1 VTFRTLVAA
10 ANPQIRF
17 SGDFVVL
24 VTGDLIM
31 KNLFKFATVALLIG
45 GSVLA
50 ASAQEIRGVPGVDYG
65 YPPYVPQTSRG
76 YIAAPATAP
85 RVYENG
91 KLIGQDPDANVR
103 MMLQKDF
110 AFQ

>member
-1 VTFRTLVAA
+1 VPFRTEVPAT
-10 ANPQIRF
+10 NHQIRF
-17 SGDFVVL
+17 SDVFVVDI
-24 VTGDLIM
+24 GDLIM
-31 KNLFKFATVALLIG
+31 RNSYKIAAVALLIA
-45 GSVLA
+45 GSVTA

-65 YPPYVPQTSRG
+65 YPPYVPQTTHS
-76 YIAAPATAP
+76 YSVAPNAP
-85 RVYENG
+85 QRVYENG